1 MGVTGDSPVAVR
13 AWVAAGAWMLLILWL
28 SSDQFSANTTG
39 SLLQRLLAFLGA
51 ELTRG
56 ALHAVHFAVRK
67 AAHLAE
73 YAVLGAL
80 TLRAL
85 ASSVPNRRAPLWA
98 WLLALCVALVDEGYQ
113 STSPVR
119 TGSLR
124 DVGVDGV
131 GALIGVAAQTL
142 RAAKRSAR

>member
-1 MGVTGDSPVAVR
+1 MGVTGDSRVAVR
-13 AWVAAGAWMLLILWL
+13 AWVWAGAWVLLILWF
-28 SSDQFSANTTG
+28 SSDQFSASTTG
-39 SLLQRLLAFLGA
+39 SLLQRLLALLGA

-56 ALHAVHFAVRK
+56 TVHALHFAVRK
-67 AAHLAE
+67 AAHFAE

-80 TLRAL
+80 ALRAL

-98 WLLALCVALVDEGYQ
+98 WLLALCVALIDEGYQ

-142 RAAKRSAR
+142 RAGKRSAQ